1 MERERVMGSAS
12 VCKNGRERERERERE
27 RDLLMSITASGNSS
41 RAVFARSLPN
51 DSSIGTQMS
60 MSVGPTHQ
68 PN

>member
-1 MERERVMGSAS
+1 MERKRVMGSAS
-12 VCKNGRERERERERE
+12 VCKNGRERERE

>member
-1 MERERVMGSAS
+1 MERKRVMGSAS
-12 VCKNGRERERERERE
+12 VCKNGRERERERE